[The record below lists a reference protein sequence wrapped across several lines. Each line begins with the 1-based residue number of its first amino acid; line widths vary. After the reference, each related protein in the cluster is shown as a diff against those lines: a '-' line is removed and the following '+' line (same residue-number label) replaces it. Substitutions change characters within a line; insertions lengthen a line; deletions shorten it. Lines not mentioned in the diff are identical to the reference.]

1 MGLSETI
8 VAAMIGAMATIMT
21 ATFQLAMSLRGRA
34 KAGTGPNA
42 VPRARW

>member
-21 ATFQLAMSLRGRA
+21 ATFQLLMSSA
-34 KAGTGPNA
+34 AGQKLKPGPSA
-42 VPRARW
+42 TPRARW